1 MKVRAVR
8 KYAKPYKSAKRFERA
23 AAPHLHKVS
32 ATSTTKRN
40 WPMANKTGGVFAKL
54 VCAVYLRE
62 QLSDS
67 SMLHAYIVIPALYF
81 AD

>member
-1 MKVRAVR
+1 MKVRTVR
-8 KYAKPYKSAKRFERA
+8 KYAKPYKSAKRFEHA

-40 WPMANKTGGVFAKL
+40 WPMANKTGGVLARF

-67 SMLHAYIVIPALYF
+67 SVLHAYIVIPVSVF
-81 AD
+81 R

>member
-8 KYAKPYKSAKRFERA
+8 KYAKPYKSAKRFARA

-32 ATSTTKRN
+32 ATSTTMRN

-54 VCAVYLRE
+54 VCAVCSYRHQANGGGHPVWLE
-62 QLSDS
+62 QES
-67 SMLHAYIVIPALYF
+67 S
-81 AD
+81 